1 MLAVVLVWVMLAD
14 VREVGDRFTQRQHEI
29 WREMAR
35 FLGTSIPTI
44 YRPLDKLAAIDILG
58 EGNLDKDLSRKGYFI
73 RYHDL
78 AQAWRFTE
86 VNVEL
91 SLASYRKVV
100 ELVSDAV
107 APGKK
112 EGEREPPRNLRAEG
126 DFCLKVVNR
135 RFDLDGRWEEPAA
148 QFLTVV
154 DYLSDIGQPDV
165 KKAKETIPF
174 RLLTECLL
182 RKPDPGWTID
192 ELVARLEGTKPT
204 VYRYL
209 RKLGRLGVLERTIP
223 ELSAPGGEG
232 PVEAAPVDRQP
243 AKRRYRIR
251 RGNLAKAWNATEWY
265 AKTVM
270 KNYRRTV
277 EHLAALAAERSK

>member
-1 MLAVVLVWVMLAD
+1 MAFEMTLVTGPAMTDEEDLNMVALPFLNMIGYMPAGYDPRTGAQTVLESVPYRLLMDCFLGEIRRVWS
-14 VREVGDRFTQRQHEI
+14 VG
-29 WREMAR
+29 EMAR

-44 YRPLDKLAAIDILG
+44 YRHLDKLAAIDILG

-148 QFLTVV
+148 QFLPGACILISGEILVHQLQAV
-154 DYLSDIGQPDV
+154 RGHPD
-165 KKAKETIPF
+165 
-174 RLLTECLL
+174 
-182 RKPDPGWTID
+182 
-192 ELVARLEGTKPT
+192 
-204 VYRYL
+204 
-209 RKLGRLGVLERTIP
+209 GRALRTIIDF
-223 ELSAPGGEG
+223 A
-232 PVEAAPVDRQP
+232 
-243 AKRRYRIR
+243 
-251 RGNLAKAWNATEWY
+251 
-265 AKTVM
+265 
-270 KNYRRTV
+270 
-277 EHLAALAAERSK
+277 